1 MNKRKSKTPVPVHA
15 GLRVS
20 EALTEILQHDFR
32 TMLSWEDQARSWDDT
47 EGVHQMRVSSRRM
60 RAALSA
66 FRSAAPKTL
75 SRPWSD
81 ELRWIANQLGA
92 ARDLDVF
99 IDEGLMPLRDRL
111 PLPGGERLAAL
122 AERRRAAAYEPVR
135 AMLDSERYAAFKHD
149 FPDWFENAAW
159 SRAELS
165 REQRRTLERPIVQYA
180 RKRLDRLMRR
190 VLEAG
195 LGLDRSAPEQM
206 HLLRIECKKLRY
218 AAEFFAPIVPGLD
231 DFIGRLKGLQD
242 LLGVLNDVAVMS
254 DLTADLLADAS
265 DVEAIRYS
273 GALIGWRTHQAYDLL
288 RGFEERWREFR
299 RLERPW

>member
-1 MNKRKSKTPVPVHA
+1 MNRRKSEKPVPVHT
-15 GLRVS
+15 GLTVS
-20 EALTEILQHDFR
+20 EALAEILCHDFQA
-32 TMLSWEDQARSWDDT
+32 MLSWEEQARSWDDT

-66 FRSAAPKTL
+66 FRTAVPKTV
-75 SRPWSD
+75 SQPWSD
-81 ELRWIANQLGA
+81 ELRWIANQLGP
-92 ARDLDVF
+92 ARDLDVL
-99 IDEGLMPLRDRL
+99 IDEGLAAIRNRL
-111 PLPGGERLAAL
+111 PLSGGAHLAAL

-135 AMLDSERYAAFKHD
+135 AMLDSERYLAFKLD
-149 FPDWFENAAW
+149 FPDWFGQAAW
-159 SRAELS
+159 NRAELS
-165 REQRRTLERPIVQYA
+165 RQERRTLERPIVQYA
-180 RKRLDRLMRR
+180 RKRLDRLMRH

-195 LGLDRSAPEQM
+195 LGMDRSDPEQM

-231 DFIGRLKGLQD
+231 DFISRLKGLQD

-254 DLTADLLADAS
+254 DLLAELLADES
-265 DVEAIRYS
+265 DVEVIRYS

-288 RGFEERWREFR
+288 KGFEERWREFR